1 MANSESIGR
10 AAQTNQPLTASRSAT
25 ASSAIRL
32 TDTPT
37 LTPSNTRVPQ
47 HKASASDIHVT
58 ALSRLCNFALNQLF
72 RSPGCQ
78 RTIDQIPTRETDC
91 TGNRCG
97 VGMGFGW
104 VLQPSVSSSMT
115 TRLPMASRFNST
127 CKSIGN
133 VDGGGGGGG
142 GLVGLAA
149 IGTKP
154 APAPPPPQQ
163 QQQPE
168 RRVAITR
175 CVTPERFLGAGIAHP
190 T

>member
-1 MANSESIGR
+1 M
-10 AAQTNQPLTASRSAT
+10 
-25 ASSAIRL
+25 
-32 TDTPT
+32 
-37 LTPSNTRVPQ
+37 TPSNTRVPQ
-47 HKASASDIHVT
+47 HKASASDVHVT
-58 ALSRLCNFALNQLF
+58 ASGRLCNFALNQLF

-97 VGMGFGW
+97 VGMGFGS
-104 VLQPSVSSSMT
+104 VFQPSVSSSMPI
-115 TRLPMASRFNST
+115 RLPMASRVRSA

-133 VDGGGGGGG
+133 VDGIG
-142 GLVGLAA
+142 GLVELAA
-149 IGTKP
+149 TSTKP

-190 T
+190 TAWIQIAPGVRLPAPALRFLIIYLSHGQKIQ